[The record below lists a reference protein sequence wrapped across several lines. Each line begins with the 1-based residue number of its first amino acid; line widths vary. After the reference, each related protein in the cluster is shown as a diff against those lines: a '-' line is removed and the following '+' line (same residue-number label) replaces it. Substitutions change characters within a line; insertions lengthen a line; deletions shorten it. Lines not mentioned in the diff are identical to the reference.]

1 MGAPENL
8 VDVITGYALFLIV
21 QLACVLLPKIS
32 NCDSLGRFA
41 ETGEA
46 LVSSVD
52 KIIFVGSPGVGK
64 MVCYLHLDASRTEFF
79 LCLLLFLLFMLYNCF
94 LKLFYYSLCV

>member
-1 MGAPENL
+1 MAFIRTE
-8 VDVITGYALFLIV
+8 TEHFHA
-21 QLACVLLPKIS
+21 
-32 NCDSLGRFA
+32 RFA

-64 MVCYLHLDASRTEFF
+64 MVCCSIFQLNILVIIPFDE
-79 LCLLLFLLFMLYNCF
+79 C
-94 LKLFYYSLCV
+94 